1 MTISLIHSFNIILM
15 KKLRLIISVVLLALA
30 AVSCEEEIFGPR
42 SLRGTWRV
50 TENSE
55 AFGNQNF
62 LVGIDYFSGDSTRIL
77 IDNFGNLDGV
87 EVTASVSG
95 LSITIMPQQ
104 VKNYSFSGSGTAT
117 SNLRRINWTYRIDS
131 DNYDAVFEKQN

>member
-1 MTISLIHSFNIILM
+1 MRKNRLFILFILIAI
-15 KKLRLIISVVLLALA
+15 A

-42 SLRGTWRV
+42 SLQGTWRV

-62 LVGIDYFSGDSTRIL
+62 FVGIDYFSGDSTMVL

-95 LSITIMPQQ
+95 LNLTIMPQR
-104 VKNYSFSGSGTAT
+104 VRNYSISGNGTAT
-117 SNLRRINWTYRIDS
+117 SSLRRINWTYRIDS
-131 DNYDAVFEKQN
+131 DNYEAVFEKQN

>member
-1 MTISLIHSFNIILM
+1 MR
-15 KKLRLIISVVLLALA
+15 KCRLIIIIAIVSLA
-30 AVSCEEEIFGPR
+30 AVSCEDEIFGPR

-62 LVGIDYFSGDSTRIL
+62 LAGIDYVGSDSTRIL

-87 EVTASVSG
+87 EVTANVNG
-95 LSITIMPQQ
+95 LNITIQNQ
-104 VKNYSFSGSGTAT
+104 RVKNYSISGSGTAT
-117 SNLRRINWTYRIDS
+117 SNLRRINWKYRIDS
-131 DNYDAVFEKQN
+131 ENYDAVFEKQN

>member
-1 MTISLIHSFNIILM
+1 MRKN
-15 KKLRLIISVVLLALA
+15 RLIILFVLVALA

-55 AFGNQNF
+55 AFGPLNF
-62 LVGIDYFSGDSTRIL
+62 FVGIDYLSGDSTMIF
-77 IDNFGNLDGV
+77 IDNFGDLDGV
-87 EVTASVSG
+87 EVTASVNG
-95 LSITIMPQQ
+95 LNVTIIPQRIR
-104 VKNYSFSGSGTAT
+104 NYSISGNGTAT

-131 DNYDAVFEKQN
+131 DNYEAVFEKQN

>member
-1 MTISLIHSFNIILM
+1 M
-15 KKLRLIISVVLLALA
+15 KKNRLIILFVLIALA
-30 AVSCEEEIFGPR
+30 AVSCEEDIFGPR

-62 LVGIDYFSGDSTRIL
+62 FVGIDYFSGDSTMVL

-87 EVTASVSG
+87 EVTASVNG
-95 LSITIMPQQ
+95 LNVTIIPQLIR
-104 VKNYSFSGSGTAT
+104 NYSISGNGTAS

-131 DNYDAVFEKQN
+131 DNYEAVFEKQN

>member
-1 MTISLIHSFNIILM
+1 MRKN
-15 KKLRLIISVVLLALA
+15 RLIILFVLVALA

-42 SLRGTWRV
+42 SLQGTWRV

-62 LVGIDYFSGDSTRIL
+62 FVGIDYVSGDSTRIL

-95 LSITIMPQQ
+95 LNITIMPQR
-104 VKNYSFSGSGTAT
+104 VRNYSISGNGTAT

-131 DNYDAVFEKQN
+131 DNYEAVFEKQN